1 MNSDKKQ
8 LLGIMLLLG
17 FAAIVVAGT
26 HYLMNGTNEGPFSWI
41 VKYHFEFMVLIGL
54 GGLAIGAFSFYL
66 FGREVKEQKEITRK
80 NTKVL
85 LDFLDFDEKKI
96 IEKLLEENGKAR
108 QYELTH
114 LTQLSKVRAHRAI
127 KKLASKGVV
136 EVEKLGKVNTVK
148 LKPEIQEGLT
158 D

>member
-1 MNSDKKQ
+1 MNAEKKQ
-8 LLGIMLLLG
+8 LSAILLILG
-17 FAAIVVAGT
+17 FAAIVLIGT
-26 HYLMNGTNEGPFSWI
+26 HYYTNPESNTIGWLYM
-41 VKYHFEFMVLIGL
+41 YHFEFMVLIGL

-66 FGREVKEQKEITRK
+66 FGRQVREQKEIVKK

-127 KKLASKGVV
+127 KKLSSKNVV
-136 EVEKLGKVNTVK
+136 EVEKIGKVNTIK
-148 LKPEIQEGLT
+148 LKEEIKQGLN
-158 D
+158 